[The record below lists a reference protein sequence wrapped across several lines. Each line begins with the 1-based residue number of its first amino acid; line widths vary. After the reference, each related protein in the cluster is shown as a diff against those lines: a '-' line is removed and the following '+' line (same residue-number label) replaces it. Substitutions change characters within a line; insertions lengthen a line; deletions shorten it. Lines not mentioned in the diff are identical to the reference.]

1 MKILLLLATFVIS
14 LFSIEIRV
22 ASYNVENLFDTKYD
36 GTEYKEYIPSKAT
49 NWTRK
54 IYLIKLNNIA
64 KVISAAKPDIIGLE
78 EIESKEALLD
88 LRKTLRKYHVNYRYY
103 AIASKK
109 RGSVTTALLSKYPIK
124 YIKEVEVTKHPRNR
138 NILEVGIN
146 VKGETLVVFVNHWK
160 AKTGPESKRIIYAKT
175 LMKRLQDFDLE
186 TPYILLGDF
195 NSDYNEFDTF
205 KKQKRLNDTDGKT
218 GINHVLNTVEIT
230 DWKITRWFKSFL
242 NKPHDVRFVTKED
255 LAKSDDDPRLHYNL
269 WLELKPEDRW
279 SYKSGKKLGTL
290 DNIIIPKALV
300 DGKGLEYKDHS
311 FQVFRGAGTVRN
323 GRVYRWKKSKGKH
336 IGKGFSDH
344 LLIYADLIL
353 K

>member
-14 LFSIEIRV
+14 LFSIEIRI
-22 ASYNVENLFDTKYD
+22 ANYNVENLFDTKYD
-36 GTEYKEYIPSKAT
+36 GTEYKEYIPSNAT

-54 IYLIKLNNIA
+54 IYLIKLRNIS

-103 AIASKK
+103 AIATKK

-124 YIKEVEVTKHPRNR
+124 YVKEVEVTKHPRNR

-175 LMKRLQDFDLE
+175 LMKRLEDFDLE

-195 NSDYNEFDTF
+195 NSDYNEFETF

-269 WLELKPEDRW
+269 WLELPLEDRW
-279 SYKSGKKLGTL
+279 SYKSGKKTW
-290 DNIIIPKALV
+290 N
-300 DGKGLEYKDHS
+300 S
-311 FQVFRGAGTVRN
+311 
-323 GRVYRWKKSKGKH
+323 
-336 IGKGFSDH
+336 
-344 LLIYADLIL
+344 
-353 K
+353 